1 MAQRAGI
8 AQKQADLTVV
18 HRARRPAVL
27 ASDASRVAALFQKA
41 GFVEHQDRLRVP
53 QMLQNIAAQLIADGL
68 GVPQRPAQQVLEA
81 IGHGI
86 PADLRQLPAVLPLGG
101 TEQTPQIGHGPLP
114 RLRTLEIGC

>member
-8 AQKQADLTVV
+8 AQKHADLTVV

-41 GFVEHQDRLRVP
+41 GFVEHQDRLRIP

-81 IGHGI
+81 IGRGI
-86 PADLRQLPAVLPLGG
+86 PADLGQLPVVLALGR
-101 TEQTPQIGHGPLP
+101 TQQAAQIGHGPLP
-114 RLRTLEIGC
+114 RLRMLEIGC